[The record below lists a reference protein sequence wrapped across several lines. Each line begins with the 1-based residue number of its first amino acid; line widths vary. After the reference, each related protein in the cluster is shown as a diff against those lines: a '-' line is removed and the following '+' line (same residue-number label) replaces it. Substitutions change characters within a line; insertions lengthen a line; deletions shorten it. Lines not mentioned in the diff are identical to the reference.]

1 MQSIKL
7 FTFLLLLCGCV
18 PYRSPDRMQWGKYL
32 SGASFADMTEISRT
46 AKRPVYLGAGGK
58 LLSTAVD
65 IPDSMDYGDK
75 NTNDNLIATKYMT
88 DLETTLYDSLRKPGI
103 SVQRAG
109 TDVLVILVRDAI
121 MELSVADISATGDET
136 LKTISNILKKY
147 NATFIE
153 IAGYTDSMRDSN
165 AAYALSMDMAQ
176 RVGVYL
182 SQHGINTTRMFIVGR
197 GAARPIAAQD
207 NIGRLTNRRIE
218 LRITPVR

>member
-1 MQSIKL
+1 MRYINFFILL
-7 FTFLLLLCGCV
+7 FFCACT
-18 PYRSPDRMQWGKYL
+18 PYRSPDRMQWSTYL
-32 SGASFADMTEISRT
+32 NGASFIDMTEVSRT

-58 LLSTAVD
+58 SLSAVVNV
-65 IPDSMDYGDK
+65 PDALDYGDK
-75 NTNDNLIATKYMT
+75 TANDNAVATKYMT
-88 DLETTLYDSLRKPGI
+88 DLETALYDALRKPGI

-109 TDVLVILVRDAI
+109 TDVLVVLVRDAI
-121 MELSVADISATGDET
+121 MELSIADISATGDET
-136 LKTISNILKKY
+136 LKTISDILKKY

-218 LRITPVR
+218 LRIAPVR